1 MIDFDKVA
9 ENLKLFVD
17 GTPALFWLIKPNDL
31 FEEYLYIFR
40 FKNIDNNFKWAVEIC
55 EDEASELEMS
65 ETDMTSYLTEYI
77 KKNLPDLLFVTP
89 RSTRKR
95 KRDTDV

>member
-17 GTPALFWLIKPNDL
+17 GTPALFWLVKPNDF
-31 FEEYLYIFR
+31 FEEYSYIFR
-40 FKNIDNNFKWAVEIC
+40 FKNIDNNFKWAVEIR
-55 EDEASELEMS
+55 ENEATELKRSEA
-65 ETDMTSYLTEYI
+65 DMTSYLTERI

-89 RSTRKR
+89 RSARKR
-95 KRDTDV
+95 KSDSNV